1 MPIPIAD
8 IIKLLTNTEVLA
20 KVLKVLFPDA
30 ADQVDAA
37 IMELR
42 KQREERRAKFKK
54 AVANMDIPA
63 VNVLIDEL
71 LP

>member
-42 KQREERRAKFKK
+42 KQREEKRAKFKK
-54 AVANMDIPA
+54 ALQDGDIPTL
-63 VNVLIDEL
+63 NSLIDDL

>member
-42 KQREERRAKFKK
+42 KQRKEKYAKIKK
-54 AVANMDIPA
+54 AAAEMDIPT
-63 VNVLIDEL
+63 VTSLIDEL